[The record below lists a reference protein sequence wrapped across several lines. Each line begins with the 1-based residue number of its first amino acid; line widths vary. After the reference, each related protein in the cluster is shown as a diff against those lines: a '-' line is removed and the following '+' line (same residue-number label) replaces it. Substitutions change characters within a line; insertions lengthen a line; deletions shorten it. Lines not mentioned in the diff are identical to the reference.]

1 LTAINKAPDAR
12 THDEAPAMRTTI
24 VTVEEFYAHALE
36 IEREAA
42 ERYAEFAAYF
52 TEHGEEVIAG
62 LCRSLATLESE
73 HHRQLLR
80 ACEGLKIP
88 VISRGEYLWIDGSP
102 PESAARE
109 LFYRATTPRQL
120 LEIALGAEMRAR
132 AFFVGVAR
140 SSASKAVRELAS
152 IMAAEEAEHVGWV
165 RDALEYQPGSPNW
178 EKLIAR

>member
-1 LTAINKAPDAR
+1 MRRAI
-12 THDEAPAMRTTI
+12 T
-24 VTVEEFYAHALE
+24 TVEEFYAHALV

-52 TEHGEEVIAG
+52 TGHGEEVLAG

-73 HHRQLLR
+73 HHRQLER
-80 ACEGLKIP
+80 ACEGLEIP
-88 VISRGEYLWIDGSP
+88 VIAEGEYLWIDGAA

-109 LFYRATTPRQL
+109 LFYRAATPRQL

-140 SSASKAVRELAS
+140 SSATKAVRELAS